1 MLKDFFTTLGTGALD
16 KVLHAVLV
24 LVIGL
29 LIIRVV
35 TKLLQG
41 GLEKSHLEKA
51 AHSLILSLAKVAMYI
66 LLGLSVASSLGIDV
80 TGIVALASVLT
91 LAVSLSLQNML
102 TNVIGGFTILSTHP
116 FHSGDYVEIAGQ
128 SGTVQEI
135 NMTYTRL
142 ATFDNKLISIPNS
155 AVVAA
160 QIVNY
165 SAADTRRVDIPVS
178 DWGIDFLVS
187 SANKCI
193 QGVPGFSFI
202 LCRRDKLL
210 SSEGKARSLSLD
222 LLDQWK
228 GMEKDGKWRFTSPTH
243 VVLAF
248 SKALD
253 ELEAEGGIPAR
264 HRRYAENNRLLIEK
278 MRAMGF
284 APYID
289 GSRQGPIITTFF
301 YPAGVPFQFSEFYT
315 YIKERGYVLYPGKLT
330 DADTFRVGNIG
341 EIYPE
346 DIEKLASIIA
356 GFLAA
361 HKEEIA

>member
-1 MLKDFFTTLGTGALD
+1 MGLTFEKAPFANFRGTFFLAISPFPFYNGFTEQMKKGVFSMLKDFFTTLGTGALD

-24 LVIGL
+24 LVIGI
-29 LIIRVV
+29 LIIRIV
-35 TKLLQG
+35 TKLLCR

-66 LLGLSVASSLGIDV
+66 LLGLSVASSLDIDV

-178 DWGIDFLVS
+178 ASYDAPTQKVIDALVLAGTMDNVLLTPAPSACVS
-187 SANKCI
+187 SYGDSAIAYTLRVWVKTEDYWDVYFALTQRVKDVFDE
-193 QGVPGFSFI
+193 QGITMTYPHLNVH
-202 LCRRDKLL
+202 LDK
-210 SSEGKARSLSLD
+210 
-222 LLDQWK
+222 
-228 GMEKDGKWRFTSPTH
+228 
-243 VVLAF
+243 
-248 SKALD
+248 
-253 ELEAEGGIPAR
+253 
-264 HRRYAENNRLLIEK
+264 
-278 MRAMGF
+278 
-284 APYID
+284 
-289 GSRQGPIITTFF
+289 
-301 YPAGVPFQFSEFYT
+301 
-315 YIKERGYVLYPGKLT
+315 
-330 DADTFRVGNIG
+330 
-341 EIYPE
+341 
-346 DIEKLASIIA
+346 
-356 GFLAA
+356 
-361 HKEEIA
+361 